1 MPYLVKVGYDK
12 NNVRGITSKGYFI
25 KRNGKEIYTE
35 WGAIDV
41 VGLQRKNFCW
51 HQSTMYQITKFR
63 SVQKALEFKNFKI
76 DALIK
81 TGYNKLAG
89 SSRIYSQNITHK

>member
-12 NNVRGITSKGYFI
+12 NNVYGITSKGYFI
-25 KRNGKEIYTE
+25 KRSGKEVYTE

-51 HQSTMYQITKFR
+51 HQTTQFQINKFR
-63 SVQKALEFKNFKI
+63 SIEKALDFKNNKI
-76 DALIK
+76 KELLK
-81 TGYNKLAG
+81 EGYNKLPG
-89 SSRIYSQNITHK
+89 SSRIYTNKIK